1 MLMLLVAVMGLSVQ
15 SCSKEETKVVNPSN
29 VSYGRGNLA
38 NVYYGGKSVV
48 AIALSTSPTEEEKA
62 AVSALNTAL
71 NAGDQELKNS
81 GAMTDSQ
88 AVKIYKNAM
97 KSLLSGKGYS
107 GYFIIYRYDGDD
119 NEKEIGR
126 ITFTE

>member
-38 NVYYGGKSVV
+38 NVSYGGKSVV
-48 AIALSTSPTEEEKA
+48 DIALSSSRTKEEDD
-62 AVSALNTAL
+62 AVSALNKAL
-71 NAGDQELKNS
+71 NAGDQELKT
-81 GAMTDSQ
+81 ATMDSE

-97 KSLLSGKGYS
+97 KELLSGKGYS

>member
-29 VSYGRGNLA
+29 VSYGRSNLA
-38 NVYYGGKSVV
+38 NVSYGGKSVV
-48 AIALSTSPTEEEKA
+48 DIALNPSRTQKEDD
-62 AVSALNTAL
+62 AVSALNKAL
-71 NAGDQELKNS
+71 YKGDKELENS

-88 AVKIYKNAM
+88 AVKIYNNAM
-97 KSLLSGKGYS
+97 KSLLSGQGYS
-107 GYFIIYRYDGDD
+107 GYFIIYRYDGDN

>member
-15 SCSKEETKVVNPSN
+15 SCSKEETKVVNPTN
-29 VSYGRGNLA
+29 VAYGRSDLA
-38 NVYYGGKSVV
+38 NVSYGGKSVV
-48 AIALSTSPTEEEKA
+48 EIALSTSPTEEEKA

-97 KSLLSGKGYS
+97 KSLLTGKGYS

>member
-15 SCSKEETKVVNPSN
+15 SCSKEETKVAN
-29 VSYGRGNLA
+29 VSYGRSNLA
-38 NVYYGGKSVV
+38 NVSYGGKSVV
-48 AIALSTSPTEEEKA
+48 EIALSTSPTEEEKA

>member
-15 SCSKEETKVVNPSN
+15 SCSKEETTVVNPTK
-29 VSYGRGNLA
+29 VAYGRGNLA

-48 AIALSTSPTEEEKA
+48 DIALNPSRTQEEAA
-62 AVSALNTAL
+62 AVSALNNAVS
-71 NAGDQELKNS
+71 AGDQELKNS
-81 GAMTDSQ
+81 SALTDSQ
-88 AVKIYKNAM
+88 AVKIYNNAM